1 MEIGSILVD
10 ANDVYVYDD
19 NILPLRTSWDKN
31 LLKTLVSLG
40 DISKKGYNLLPRSI
54 KDVSKVCDV
63 MPNVCVTIKE
73 IDALADI
80 LFVTRVPPR
89 RGYRE
94 VKKFRF
100 DKFEPIVKTDT
111 LEVWKR
117 KVK

>member
-10 ANDVYVYDD
+10 TNDVYVYDD
-19 NILPLRTSWDKN
+19 NILPLRTSWDKR

-40 DISKKGYNLLPRSI
+40 DISEKGYAILPRSI
-54 KDVSKVCDV
+54 KDVSEVTKGL
-63 MPNVCVTIKE
+63 PNVCVTIKE
-73 IDALADI
+73 IDALADL

-94 VKKFRF
+94 VRKFRF

-111 LEVWKR
+111 LEIWKR
-117 KVK
+117 KV